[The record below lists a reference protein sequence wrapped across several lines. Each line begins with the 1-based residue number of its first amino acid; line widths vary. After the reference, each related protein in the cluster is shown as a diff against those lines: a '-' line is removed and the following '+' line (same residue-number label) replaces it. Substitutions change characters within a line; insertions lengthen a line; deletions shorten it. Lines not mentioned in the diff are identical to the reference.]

1 MKLTYTNP
9 QTVYER
15 AVTSCES
22 KIIDMESRTENEK
35 RHRAIEVQKFLL
47 EAAHC
52 YHDKMLA
59 EIPVATNMDSETAE
73 ALIRYYTS

>member
-1 MKLTYTNP
+1 MKLTYANP

-35 RHRAIEVQKFLL
+35 RHRAIAVQKFLL
-47 EAAHC
+47 EAAH
-52 YHDKMLA
+52 YYYDKLLD
-59 EIPVATNMDSETAE
+59 ETPVATEMDTKQ
-73 ALIRYYTS
+73 RKHCFDT